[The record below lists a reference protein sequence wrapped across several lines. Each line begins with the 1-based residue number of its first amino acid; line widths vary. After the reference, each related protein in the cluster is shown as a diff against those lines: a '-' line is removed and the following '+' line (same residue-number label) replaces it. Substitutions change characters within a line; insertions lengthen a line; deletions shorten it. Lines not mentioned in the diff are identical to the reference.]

1 MKSLFRINAGH
12 NRIFGLDVL
21 RALAI
26 LFVVFGHSAI
36 LVPEKYKSI
45 IRIVTLDGV
54 AIFFVLSGFLIGGI
68 LLKILE
74 KDKPN
79 LKTLFNFWSRRWL
92 RTLPVYVILLTF
104 VIAFTYIYKP
114 ERLPEDWYKYYLFI
128 QNFNQAI
135 PNFFKESW
143 SLSIEEW
150 FYLLVPSS
158 LFLLLN
164 LFKKSVKATS
174 LVLIIGGII
183 AIVWYRF
190 HLYESIPVPNR
201 LDKEAFSKYLHN
213 VSEIITYQVIPR
225 LDAIMFGVLGAFVAQ
240 YYPKTWKKASLLL
253 IPLLALP
260 IMYIL
265 KYYISHRHDEY
276 SFVML
281 PVIKSFVVFCTL
293 PYFSQLKSG
302 PKLLS
307 KPITFI
313 SLISYSMYLTN
324 LTIVVHVFIKFGLH
338 DNLRGLHKCT
348 ETWKWEYIYFWFVTI
363 CLSYLLYVLIEQP
376 FMRLRDLK
384 KNKK

>member
-114 ERLPEDWYKYYLFI
+114 ERLPVDWYKYYLFI

-164 LFKKSVKATS
+164 VFRKSVKTTS

-225 LDAIMFGVLGAFVAQ
+225 LDAIMFGVLGAFIAQ

-307 KPITFI
+307 KPITVI
-313 SLISYSMYLTN
+313 SLISYSMY
-324 LTIVVHVFIKFGLH
+324 
-338 DNLRGLHKCT
+338 LRGLHKCT